1 MLLSEQMKGHPA
13 SFQTVVLDP
22 PWDESGG
29 GKIKR
34 GADRHYK
41 LAKTRDMPGI
51 IRSCPYWDD
60 IAEDAH
66 MYMWVTNNFLPD
78 GLWLMSELG
87 FVYKTNVV
95 WVKPRIGLG
104 QYFRGQHEL
113 CLFGVAGASCPER
126 KTEPLAPSS
135 MHPAVSTARSPTP
148 SWTSWSVEAAAP
160 TLRSSLDVLGQAG
173 HPGATRSDSVILKRR

>member
-1 MLLSEQMKGHPA
+1 MLLSEQMKGHSS

-113 CLFGVAGASCPER
+113 CLFGVRGRGVVPRTEDRTIGSVLHAPRGQHSKKPDAFMDIVER
-126 KTEPLAPSS
+126 RSS
-135 MHPAVSTARSPTP
+135 GPYLEIFARRTRPG
-148 SWTSWSVEAAAP
+148 WTSWGNE
-160 TLRSSLDVLGQAG
+160 
-173 HPGATRSDSVILKRR
+173 I